1 MESVYLAGPCG
12 FSEIGSYGL
21 ESLEQILRPKFSVLN
36 PFKEGETLGKE
47 IVTLQQKLHDSSANV
62 SFVQIKTRLQQIN
75 QDLGKNNA
83 TFIQNSDLVLAVLDG
98 SDVDSGTAAE
108 IGYAY
113 GIGKKIYGYRGDFR
127 NCGDNL
133 GSVINLQVE
142 YFINA
147 SGGRIFYSLDEL
159 KIFFASH

>member
-1 MESVYLAGPCG
+1 MESIYLAGPCG
-12 FSEIGSYGL
+12 FSEIGSHGL
-21 ESLEQILRPKFSVLN
+21 EALEQILSLKFSVLN
-36 PFKEGETLGKE
+36 PFREGETLGNE
-47 IVTLQQKLHDSSANV
+47 IVSLQKKLLDSSSNI
-62 SFVQIKTRLQQIN
+62 SFIEIKTRLQQIN
-75 QDLGKNNA
+75 QTLGKNNA
-83 TFIQNSDLVLAVLDG
+83 NFIQNSDLIVAVLDG
-98 SDVDSGTAAE
+98 PDVDSGTAAE

-147 SGGRIFYSLDEL
+147 SGGHIFYSLDEV
-159 KIFFASH
+159 KNFFAPF

>member
-1 MESVYLAGPCG
+1 MQLVYLAGPCG
-12 FSEIGSYGL
+12 FSEIGRYGL
-21 ESLEQILRPKFSVLN
+21 KPLEQILCTSFSVLN
-36 PFKEGETLGKE
+36 PFQEGEFFGKE
-47 IVTLQQKLHDSSANV
+47 IVNLQQNLHDPSSKM
-62 SFVQIKTRLQQIN
+62 SFLEIKTRLQQIN
-75 QDLGKNNA
+75 QTLGQNNA
-83 TFIQNSDLVLAVLDG
+83 ELIKKSDLILAVLDG

-113 GIGKKIYGYRGDFR
+113 GLGKKIYGYRGDFR

-147 SGGRIFYSLDEL
+147 SGGRIFYSLEEL
-159 KIFFASH
+159 KLFFSSH

>member
-1 MESVYLAGPCG
+1 MQSVYLAGPCG
-12 FSEIGSYGL
+12 FSEIGSHGL
-21 ESLEQILRPKFSVLN
+21 QSLEQILNTKFSVLN

-47 IVTLQQKLHDSSANV
+47 IVSLQQKLHNSSSNA
-62 SFVQIKTRLQQIN
+62 SFVEIKTRLQQIN

-83 TFIQNSDLVLAVLDG
+83 GYIQDSDLIIAVLDG

-147 SGGRIFYSLDEL
+147 SGGQIFYSLDEL
-159 KIFFASH
+159 KLFFASC